1 MIKRNIG
8 QGFMQA
14 DVKTAKDIPLALFME
29 LKSQYESEMGKTG
42 ELGHKNGGGMSYGA
56 VGRDSYAAV
65 SGNNKNCEGGIPG
78 RQGCGMGC
86 KCRAYSNILSSKH
99 HKKSGGRSTSAAM
112 LNSGDKVEKWM
123 NSKHEEIIVKIRTH
137 D

>member
-1 MIKRNIG
+1 
-8 QGFMQA
+8 MQA

-86 KCRAYSNILSSKH
+86 SKYLVPTFLLICYLFRSHVNRKLLQKGLSQIS
-99 HKKSGGRSTSAAM
+99 RD
-112 LNSGDKVEKWM
+112 LL
-123 NSKHEEIIVKIRTH
+123 
-137 D
+137 